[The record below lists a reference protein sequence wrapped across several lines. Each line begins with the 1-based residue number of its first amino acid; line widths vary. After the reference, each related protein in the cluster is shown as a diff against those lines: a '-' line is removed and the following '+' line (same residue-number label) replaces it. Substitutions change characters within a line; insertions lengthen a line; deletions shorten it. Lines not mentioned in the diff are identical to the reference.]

1 MKKKKILSVLA
12 AVLMAAFLLCG
23 CSQSAKEEISL
34 AKAQNVAELATMKAY
49 YHNVAELSK
58 EKNKSWFNIIDVGYK
73 KMWIEYT
80 GTVELGIDVNKL
92 EIASPDSKGVVTI
105 KIPPATVLGDPDI
118 DADSMQP
125 ILTDT
130 GWFTKITAEDKTATL
145 AKAQQTMKKTAE
157 ADSLLLGQAQE
168 RAKNLLESYI
178 KGVGEAWGE
187 TYTVAWEEVE

>member
-1 MKKKKILSVLA
+1 MKKKRILPLFA
-12 AVLMAAFLLCG
+12 TVLMITFLLCG
-23 CSQSAKEEISL
+23 CGQSMKEEISL

-73 KMWIEYT
+73 KMWMEYT

-92 EIASPDSKGVVTI
+92 EISSPDSKGVVTI
-105 KIPPATVLGDPDI
+105 KIPQATVLGDPDI

-125 ILTDT
+125 LLTDT

-145 AKAQQTMKKTAE
+145 AKAQKTMKKTAE
-157 ADSLLLGQAQE
+157 ADSVLLGQAQD

-178 KGVGEAWGE
+178 KGVGEALGE
-187 TYTVAWEEVE
+187 VYTVEWEEIE